1 MNILEVKGVTKMFGG
16 LVAVNNVS
24 FEVSKGEI
32 FGIIGPNGAGKT
44 TLFNVISG
52 FYRPDK
58 GRIFF
63 DGKEITGQKP
73 HKLAKLGLTR
83 TWQIVKPFL
92 GMKVLDNV
100 LVSIYATKGIVTGM
114 SEEEAVRK
122 AEEILDFVGLLHR
135 KDLLAEA
142 LPHGERKRL
151 EIARALATE
160 PKLLML
166 DEPAGGLT
174 PTEMDEV
181 MDVARRVR
189 ESGITVIVIEH
200 NMRVIMNI
208 CERIMVLNFGRKI
221 AEGTPEE
228 ISTNEEVIKAY
239 LGEKFY
245 VKGR

>member
-1 MNILEVKGVTKMFGG
+1 MNILEVKEVTKTFGG

-73 HKLAKLGLTR
+73 HRLAKLGLTR
-83 TWQIVKPFL
+83 TWQLVKPFL
-92 GMKVLDNV
+92 GMKVLDNI
-100 LVSIYATKGIVTGM
+100 LVSIYATKGIVTGI
-114 SEEEAVRK
+114 SEEEAIRR

-151 EIARALATE
+151 EIARAIATE

-181 MDVARRVR
+181 MDVVRRVR

-239 LGEKFY
+239 LGERFY

>member
-1 MNILEVKGVTKMFGG
+1 MNILEVKGVTKTFGG

-114 SEEEAVRK
+114 SEEEAIRR

-151 EIARALATE
+151 EIARALATD

-239 LGEKFY
+239 LGERFY